1 MIEISGV
8 SKRYG
13 RTVVVDDVSL
23 TLPSGGLTA
32 IVGAN
37 GAGKSTLLS
46 MIARLLGTDGGTITV
61 GDLDV
66 ATADSRELARR
77 LAVLR
82 QTNDLRSRL
91 TVADLVGFGRYP
103 HSGGRLT
110 ANDRDIID
118 QAISWM
124 DLDDLRDRFLDEMS
138 GGQRQRAFVAMVLA
152 QDTEYLLLDEPL
164 NNLDVSHAHAMLQ
177 TLRRAADELGKTVV
191 IVVHDINYA
200 SCWADQI
207 VAMKHGHVRAI
218 GTPREIV
225 HTDLLREIFDLEIE
239 VGDFNGRPIAHFYL
253 PVPLCSNCNRSSRD
267 GCCLDGSRHDGP
279 VRLTLGSRES
289 VA

>member
-1 MIEISGV
+1 MITISGV

-13 RTVVVDDVSL
+13 RTIVVDDVSL

-82 QTNDLRSRL
+82 QTNDLQSRL

-110 ANDRDIID
+110 SEDREVID
-118 QAISWM
+118 QAIAWM

-164 NNLDVSHAHAMLQ
+164 NNLDVAHAHAMLQ
-177 TLRRAADELGKTVV
+177 TLRRAADHLGKTVV

-207 VAMKHGHVRAI
+207 VAMKNGHVRAI
-218 GTPREIV
+218 GSPEVIV
-225 HTDLLREIFDLEIE
+225 ERRLLREVFDLDIE
-239 VGDFNGRPIAHFYL
+239 VAEFHGRRIAHFYL
-253 PVPLCSNCNRSSRD
+253 PVPTCDNCSAASCG
-267 GCCLDGSRHDGP
+267 GCRLDDEPGP
-279 VRLTLGSRES
+279 VPLTLDTRTS
-289 VA
+289 A